1 VNVVA
6 VLTITHAGD
15 APAFLVFRLFHEQN
29 ELPAVGPAFAEFA
42 AISHHVCHTLRQCL
56 PVDAGDAEASPLKLA
71 LANQGVRG
79 AGGNPVNAAIVI
91 RYLELLTGK
100 AQSLDKLAPFVQSAI
115 CAVFSIDAECESER
129 TFLESKGAQARAVSG
144 NTAHGKGD
152 GGVNSVTYQYLS
164 WIGACVRKCS
174 DDAMDVWWGH

>member
-1 VNVVA
+1 VVA
-6 VLTITHAGD
+6 LLTITHAGD

-42 AISHHVCHTLRQCL
+42 AISHHVCHALRQCL
-56 PVDAGDAEASPLKLA
+56 PVGAGDAEASPLKLA

-79 AGGNPVNAAIVI
+79 AGGNPLNAAIVI

-115 CAVFSIDAECESER
+115 CAAFSIDDDYESEQ
-129 TFLESKGAQARAVSG
+129 TFLESKDARDRATSG
-144 NTAHGKGD
+144 ITAHGKGD

-174 DDAMDVWWGH
+174 DDAMDV